1 MSALG
6 REGKRRLK
14 CGLCN
19 SYESF
24 FFFWKSGKNYTEI
37 FLRLGT
43 NHVKMTKS
51 GCKEKSRTNQYI
63 NANMK
68 IV

>member
-19 SYESF
+19 SYESVF
-24 FFFWKSGKNYTEI
+24 FGKAAKITQKFI
-37 FLRLGT
+37 FLRQGT
-43 NHVKMTKS
+43 NYVK
-51 GCKEKSRTNQYI
+51 ND
-63 NANMK
+63 
-68 IV
+68 